1 VTFSAR
7 SGPRWPPK
15 VGGMSTSHEIS
26 QTMTKAKTSCS
37 TAVSTAVYAVLTVP
51 MKVTLT
57 PMKVLP
63 SNVAN
68 TPINTNG
75 NT

>member
-1 VTFSAR
+1 
-7 SGPRWPPK
+7 
-15 VGGMSTSHEIS
+15 MSTSHEIS

-37 TAVSTAVYAVLTVP
+37 TAVSTAAIMPVLTVP
-51 MKVTLT
+51 MKGTLT
-57 PMKVLP
+57 PMRVLP
-63 SNVAN
+63 SKVAN